1 VALLD
6 ALVDLKEAEGFVV
19 VAAHLDHGLRLG
31 SGDATFCDQLCAR
44 LGVPLRVGTADV
56 RGRARRQGGGIE
68 EAARIERYDFLRG
81 VMREEHAVAIAVAHT
96 RDDQAETLLMR
107 LLRGAGSAG
116 LGAMRAYS
124 GDVVRPLLR
133 ASRAEVLEHLARRG
147 LEWLEDPSNTD
158 QALLRNR
165 VRHELIPY
173 LEGRF
178 NPRIREALARSAGL
192 LADEA
197 EVLAEQASELLGR
210 CHAAEG
216 GGTIRLRCEPLR
228 RAPRAVARA
237 ALRLAFERAGGLRG
251 IAEIHVGRLLGLTCS
266 NTASGRRL
274 SLPGRREAVFSFDEV
289 QIGPRRERQTPFAVP
304 LPVPGRVEVP
314 GGYTVSAR
322 PARGPEVSNEEQTVV
337 VGAPEGGLT
346 VRTRRPGDRVR
357 SRGREVSLRRF
368 LMAQRVP
375 ADQRG
380 RLPLVVSGD
389 RVLWVPGQP
398 CEGGGESSR
407 RFVRLEISESARS

>member
-6 ALVDLKEAEGFVV
+6 ALVELKATEGFAV
-19 VAAHLDHGLRLG
+19 VAAHLDHGLRPD
-31 SGDATFCDQLCAR
+31 SGDATFCEQLCAR
-44 LGVPLRVGTADV
+44 LDVPLRVGTADV
-56 RGRARRQGGGIE
+56 RARARRQGGGIE
-68 EAARIERYDFLRG
+68 EAARIERYGFLRG

-107 LLRGAGSAG
+107 LLRGAGTAG
-116 LGAMRAYS
+116 LSAMRAYA

-133 ASRAEVLEHLARRG
+133 ASRVEVLEHLAKRG

-178 NPRIREALARSAGL
+178 NPRIREGLARSAGL
-192 LADEA
+192 IADEA

-210 CHAAEG
+210 CRAVEG
-216 GGTIRLRCEPLR
+216 GGAIRLRCEQLR
-228 RAPRAVARA
+228 VAPRAVARA
-237 ALRLAFERAGGLRG
+237 TLRLALERAGGLRG
-251 IAEIHVGRLLGLTCS
+251 IAEVHVERLLGLACS
-266 NTASGRRL
+266 DTASGRRL
-274 SLPGRREAVFSFDEV
+274 SLPGWREAVYSFDEV
-289 QIGPRRERQTPFAVP
+289 LIGPRHERQTPFAVP

-337 VGAPEGGLT
+337 VEAPEGGLT